1 MSEEYK
7 ELRNISNKLSFLIRV
22 LLNQKEVS
30 QLKIEQLLEEVRKM
44 GLSDIDLST
53 MFGVTVQSIWNARS
67 RKRKKVKKKNGK

>member
-7 ELRNISNKLSFLIRV
+7 ELRRISNKLSFLIRV

-30 QLKIEQLLEEVRKM
+30 QLKIEQLLEEVKEM
-44 GLSDIDLST
+44 DLSDVDLST

-67 RKRKKVKKKNGK
+67 KKRKKVKK